1 MWLFFLVCFVIGV
14 VTEAFAQWQQL
25 WAYKKPITRVCNVLI
40 VFTVL
45 FGLISYYLQNSLVLA
60 VILGAVWGVIYEI
73 VNDRWAKGWD
83 FLGNPSWLK
92 GEVAVW
98 GVGLAWGAIP
108 PIAVGLVGLIQKFI

>member
-1 MWLFFLVCFVIGV
+1 MLLYFLVCFLIGV
-14 VTEAFAQWQQL
+14 VTESFAQWQKL

-45 FGLISYYLQNSLVLA
+45 FGLISYFLQNNLVWA
-60 VILGAVWGVIYEI
+60 VILGAVWGVAYEV
-73 VNDRWAKGWD
+73 VNDRYIKGWD

-92 GEVAVW
+92 GDVAVW

-108 PIAVGLVGLIQKFI
+108 PIAVFLVSVVQRFI